1 MQSTNI
7 NTCMPSE
14 HQERLIERL
23 STACHVLPHN
33 GFVSFV
39 SLLIFFFFSS
49 KGTDAFGP
57 CDFKSDSNRGAQDI
71 SRESGIRV
79 CAFKHGCI
87 K

>member
-39 SLLIFFFFSS
+39 SLLIFFFSFQKAQTPSAHVTS
-49 KGTDAFGP
+49 KAIAIGEHKTLVVTGAF
-57 CDFKSDSNRGAQDI
+57 
-71 SRESGIRV
+71 V
-79 CAFKHGCI
+79 CVHLSVAV
-87 K
+87 

>member
-7 NTCMPSE
+7 NTCMPSA

-39 SLLIFFFFSS
+39 SLLIFFFFPFQKAQTPSAHVTS
-49 KGTDAFGP
+49 KAIAIGEQKTLVVRAAFV
-57 CDFKSDSNRGAQDI
+57 
-71 SRESGIRV
+71 RV
-79 CAFKHGCI
+79 HLSMAV
-87 K
+87 